1 MLSNL
6 LVTKQKVVLVIGK
19 FGFNDK
25 PTECQ
30 LKSASLL
37 PVFHPKDELN
47 RERIA
52 PKFIGSL
59 LHEQGQGADTIKSL
73 PTGVSLKH
81 VATFDS
87 LIAECANHNNNNTP
101 AAGESGGDLD
111 AGSGKP
117 TGFNVILPT
126 LADLLSYQSPA
137 FIFGFLNRLRRSEH
151 VRRVFLWASPQHL
164 QHPHAEYILA
174 GCEYL
179 AELVLRMETDKLL
192 SLISRKPGGGVSNR
206 RFSCQVTKTQ
216 FQVTPLDGGLAQA
229 GVSPKQPSPETEQ
242 TPEPASSTFKI
253 ELDEDEVVARN
264 ALTLPYERTSEP
276 SEGNI
281 IYTPDADDD
290 FDEEDPDEDLCI

>member
-6 LVTKQKVVLVIGK
+6 VVTKQKVVLVI
-19 FGFNDK
+19 
-25 PTECQ
+25 
-30 LKSASLL
+30 
-37 PVFHPKDELN
+37 DELN

-59 LHEQGQGADTIKSL
+59 LHEQGQGADTIKAM
-73 PTGVSLKH
+73 PAGIHLKH
-81 VATFDS
+81 VASFDA
-87 LIAECANHNNNNTP
+87 LVTECANYNNINNNNNSSIQSVE
-101 AAGESGGDLD
+101 AGDLD
-111 AGSGKP
+111 ASASKTSGY
-117 TGFNVILPT
+117 NVILPT
-126 LADLLSYQSPA
+126 LADLLCYQSPA

-164 QHPHAEYILA
+164 QHPHAAYILA

-179 AELVLRMETDKLL
+179 AELVLRLETDTRL
-192 SLISRKPGGGVSNR
+192 SLISRKPGGGVTNKR
-206 RFSCQVTKTQ
+206 YACQVSKTQ
-216 FQVTPLDGGLAQA
+216 FQVTPLDGGGGGLSPVGGSPNKQA
-229 GVSPKQPSPETEQ
+229 SPEVEQ

>member
-6 LVTKQKVVLVIGK
+6 LVTKQKVVLVI
-19 FGFNDK
+19 
-25 PTECQ
+25 
-30 LKSASLL
+30 
-37 PVFHPKDELN
+37 DELN

-59 LHEQGQGADTIKSL
+59 LQEQGQGAETIKSL
-73 PTGVSLKH
+73 PTGVTLKH

-87 LIAECANHNNNNTP
+87 LIAECANQNNNNNTP

-111 AGSGKP
+111 GGTPGSGKP

-126 LADLLSYQSPA
+126 LADLLSYQTPA

-179 AELVLRMETDKLL
+179 AELVLRLETDKLL

-206 RFSCQVTKTQ
+206 RFSCQVSKTQ
-216 FQVTPLDGGLAQA
+216 FQVTPLDGGVAQA
-229 GVSPKQPSPETEQ
+229 GVSPKQPSPETEP
-242 TPEPASSTFKI
+242 TAEPASSTFKI

>member
-6 LVTKQKVVLVIGK
+6 LVTKQKVVLVI
-19 FGFNDK
+19 
-25 PTECQ
+25 
-30 LKSASLL
+30 
-37 PVFHPKDELN
+37 DELN

-59 LHEQGQGADTIKSL
+59 LHEQGQGAETIKAL

-81 VATFDS
+81 VATFEA
-87 LIAECANHNNNNTP
+87 LITELSNHNNNNSTQ
-101 AAGESGGDLD
+101 AGEAGDLEGG
-111 AGSGKP
+111 GSPGSKSS
-117 TGFNVILPT
+117 GFNVILPT
-126 LADLLSYQSPA
+126 LADLLCYQSPA
-137 FIFGFLNRLRRSEH
+137 FIFGFLNRLRRSEY

-164 QHPHAEYILA
+164 QHPHAAYILA

-179 AELVLRMETDKLL
+179 AELVLRLETDKLL
-192 SLISRKPGGGVSNR
+192 SLISRKPGGGVTNR
-206 RFSCQVTKTQ
+206 RFSCQVSKTQ
-216 FQVTPLDGGLAQA
+216 FQVTPLDGGLPA
-229 GVSPKQPSPETEQ
+229 GVSPKQPSPEVEQ
-242 TPEPASSTFKI
+242 NPQPASSTFKI

>member
-6 LVTKQKVVLVIGK
+6 LVTKQKVVLVI
-19 FGFNDK
+19 
-25 PTECQ
+25 
-30 LKSASLL
+30 
-37 PVFHPKDELN
+37 DELN

-59 LHEQGQGADTIKSL
+59 LHEQGQGAETIKTL
-73 PTGVSLKH
+73 PTGVTLKH
-81 VATFDS
+81 VATFEA
-87 LIAECANHNNNNTP
+87 LITECSNGNNNNNNTTP
-101 AAGESGGDLD
+101 LAGEADP
-111 AGSGKP
+111 GSPSSKSSFSQ
-117 TGFNVILPT
+117 GFNVILPT
-126 LADLLSYQSPA
+126 LADLLCYQSPA

-164 QHPHAEYILA
+164 QHPHAAYILA

-179 AELVLRMETDKLL
+179 AELVLRLETDKQL

-206 RFSCQVTKTQ
+206 RFACQVTKTQ
-216 FQVTPLDGGLAQA
+216 FQVTPIDGGLPAS
-229 GVSPKQPSPETEQ
+229 VSPSKQPSPEVEQQ

>member
-6 LVTKQKVVLVIGK
+6 VVTNQKVVLII
-19 FGFNDK
+19 
-25 PTECQ
+25 
-30 LKSASLL
+30 
-37 PVFHPKDELN
+37 DELN

-59 LHEQGQGADTIKSL
+59 LHEQGQGTDTIKAL

-81 VATFDS
+81 VATFES
-87 LIAECANHNNNNTP
+87 LIDECANHNNNNTP
-101 AAGESGGDLD
+101 AGEVGDVD
-111 AGSGKP
+111 AVTPGSKS

-126 LADLLSYQSPA
+126 LADLLCYQSPA

-151 VRRVFLWASPQHL
+151 VRRVFLWASPHHL
-164 QHPHAEYILA
+164 QHPHAAYILA

-179 AELVLRMETDKLL
+179 AKLVLRLETDKLL
-192 SLISRKPGGGVSNR
+192 SIISRKPGGGVTNR
-206 RFSCQVTKTQ
+206 RFSCQVSKTQ
-216 FQVTPLDGGLAQA
+216 FLVTPVDGGLPA
-229 GVSPKQPSPETEQ
+229 GVSPKQPSPEAEQ

>member
-6 LVTKQKVVLVIGK
+6 LVTKQKVVLVI
-19 FGFNDK
+19 
-25 PTECQ
+25 
-30 LKSASLL
+30 
-37 PVFHPKDELN
+37 DELN

-59 LHEQGQGADTIKSL
+59 LHEQGQGAETIKAL

-81 VATFDS
+81 VATFEA
-87 LIAECANHNNNNTP
+87 LITELSNHNNNNSTQ
-101 AAGESGGDLD
+101 AGDAGDLEGG
-111 AGSGKP
+111 GSPGSKSS
-117 TGFNVILPT
+117 GFNVILPT
-126 LADLLSYQSPA
+126 LADLLCYQSPA

-164 QHPHAEYILA
+164 QHPHAAYILA

-179 AELVLRMETDKLL
+179 AELVLRLETDKLL
-192 SLISRKPGGGVSNR
+192 SLISRKPGGGVTNR
-206 RFSCQVTKTQ
+206 RFSCQVSKTQ
-216 FQVTPLDGGLAQA
+216 FQVTPLDGGLPA
-229 GVSPKQPSPETEQ
+229 GVSPKQPSPEVEQ

>member
-6 LVTKQKVVLVIGK
+6 VVTKQKVVLVI
-19 FGFNDK
+19 
-25 PTECQ
+25 
-30 LKSASLL
+30 
-37 PVFHPKDELN
+37 DELN

-59 LHEQGQGADTIKSL
+59 LHEQGQGADTIKAM
-73 PTGVSLKH
+73 PAGIHLKH
-81 VATFDS
+81 VASFNALVT
-87 LIAECANHNNNNTP
+87 ECANYNNVNNNNNSSIQSVE
-101 AAGESGGDLD
+101 AGDLD
-111 AGSGKP
+111 APASKT
-117 TGFNVILPT
+117 TGYNVILPT
-126 LADLLSYQSPA
+126 LADLLCYQSPA
-137 FIFGFLNRLRRSEH
+137 FIFGFLNRLRRSEY

-164 QHPHAEYILA
+164 QHPHAAYILA

-179 AELVLRMETDKLL
+179 AELVLRLETDTRL
-192 SLISRKPGGGVSNR
+192 SLISRKPGGGVTNR
-206 RFSCQVTKTQ
+206 RYACQVSKTQ
-216 FQVTPLDGGLAQA
+216 FEVTPLDGGGGSLSPAAGSPNKQA
-229 GVSPKQPSPETEQ
+229 TPEVEQ

>member
-6 LVTKQKVVLVIGK
+6 VVTNQKVVLVI
-19 FGFNDK
+19 
-25 PTECQ
+25 
-30 LKSASLL
+30 
-37 PVFHPKDELN
+37 DELN

-59 LHEQGQGADTIKSL
+59 LHEQGQGAETIKAL

-81 VATFDS
+81 VATFEA
-87 LIAECANHNNNNTP
+87 LITECANTKNNNT
-101 AAGESGGDLD
+101 AGGEAGDLE
-111 AGSGKP
+111 ASSPRSKS

-126 LADLLSYQSPA
+126 LADLLCYQTPA
-137 FIFGFLNRLRRSEH
+137 FIFGFLNRLRRSEN
-151 VRRVFLWASPQHL
+151 VCRVFLWASPQHL
-164 QHPHAEYILA
+164 QNPHADYILA

-179 AELVLRMETDKLL
+179 AELVLRLESDKLL

-206 RFSCQVTKTQ
+206 RYSCQVSKTS
-216 FQVTPLDGGLAQA
+216 FQVTPLDGGLPA
-229 GVSPKQPSPETEQ
+229 GASPKQPSPESEQ

-264 ALTLPYERTSEP
+264 ALTLPYERTCEP

>member
-6 LVTKQKVVLVIGK
+6 LVTKQKLVLVI
-19 FGFNDK
+19 DK
-25 PTECQ
+25 
-30 LKSASLL
+30 
-37 PVFHPKDELN
+37 LN

-59 LHEQGQGADTIKSL
+59 LHEQGQGTETIKAL
-73 PTGVSLKH
+73 PTGVSLKL
-81 VATFDS
+81 VATFEALLS
-87 LIAECANHNNNNTP
+87 ECANQNNNNNTP
-101 AAGESGGDLD
+101 AGEAGDLD
-111 AGSGKP
+111 AGTPGSGAGKP
-117 TGFNVILPT
+117 AGFNVILPT
-126 LADLLSYQSPA
+126 LADLLCYQSPA

-179 AELVLRMETDKLL
+179 AELVLRLETDKQL
-192 SLISRKPGGGVSNR
+192 SLISRKPGGGVTNR
-206 RFSCQVTKTQ
+206 RFACQISKTE
-216 FQVTPLDGGLAQA
+216 FQVTPLDEGQPA
-229 GVSPKQPSPETEQ
+229 GASPKQSSPEAEQ

-276 SEGNI
+276 TEGNI

>member
-6 LVTKQKVVLVIGK
+6 VVTKQKVVLVI
-19 FGFNDK
+19 
-25 PTECQ
+25 
-30 LKSASLL
+30 
-37 PVFHPKDELN
+37 DELN

-59 LHEQGQGADTIKSL
+59 LHEQGQGADTIKAL

-81 VATFDS
+81 VATFEA
-87 LIAECANHNNNNTP
+87 LIDKYANNNT
-101 AAGESGGDLD
+101 
-111 AGSGKP
+111 GSTTDSNS

-126 LADLLSYQSPA
+126 LADLLCYQTPA
-137 FIFGFLNRLRRSEH
+137 FIFGFLNRLRRSDN

-164 QHPHAEYILA
+164 QDPHADYILA

-179 AELVLRMETDKLL
+179 AELVLRLESDKLL

-206 RFSCQVTKTQ
+206 RYSCEVSKTQ
-216 FQVTPLDGGLAQA
+216 FKVTPLDGGLPA
-229 GVSPKQPSPETEQ
+229 GTSPKQPSPEAEQ
-242 TPEPASSTFKI
+242 TTEPASSTFKI
-253 ELDEDEVVARN
+253 ELDEDEVLARN

>member
-6 LVTKQKVVLVIGK
+6 LVTKQKVVLVI
-19 FGFNDK
+19 
-25 PTECQ
+25 
-30 LKSASLL
+30 
-37 PVFHPKDELN
+37 DELN

-59 LHEQGQGADTIKSL
+59 LHEQGQGTETIKTL
-73 PTGVSLKH
+73 PTGISLKH
-81 VATFDS
+81 VATFEA
-87 LIAECANHNNNNTP
+87 LIAECANQNNNNNTP
-101 AAGESGGDLD
+101 AGETGDLD
-111 AGSGKP
+111 AGPPGSGSGKP
-117 TGFNVILPT
+117 SGFNVILPT
-126 LADLLSYQSPA
+126 LADLLCYQSPA
-137 FIFGFLNRLRRSEH
+137 FIFSFLNRLRRSEH

-164 QHPHAEYILA
+164 QHPHADYILA

-179 AELVLRMETDKLL
+179 AELVLRLETDKLL

-206 RFSCQVTKTQ
+206 RFACQVSKTQ
-216 FQVTPLDGGLAQA
+216 FQVTPLDEGLPT
-229 GVSPKQPSPETEQ
+229 GVSPKQPTPEAEQ

-253 ELDEDEVVARN
+253 ELDEDEMVARN

-276 SEGNI
+276 TEGNI